1 MFASVWVRSAR
12 NRPSSSRASSIFVTW
27 SRPCASET
35 KASDRRRG
43 PFDRAADR
51 LGGEGDEGLLGVVE
65 DLRAEAAADV
75 RGDDAQ
81 LVLGDAEHEGAHQQP
96 DDVRVLRGGPE
107 RVLVVAGV
115 VLADRG
121 PRLHGVRHQPVVDEL
136 ERRDVWR
143 GADRLVG
150 RGGVV
155 VEEAPVE
162 AEVGAG
168 IVVDQRRLGVEGG
181 AHVDDRGQLLDVE
194 LDRLGGVARLGQR
207 LGDHRGDRIADV
219 ADLALGE
226 DRVLRLLHRLAV
238 AVGDQPAAGDAADA
252 LEVLRGE
259 DLEHARHRLGR
270 ARCRCLRMR
279 PCATS
284 ERRKCT

>member
-35 KASDRRRG
+35 KASDRDRG
-43 PFDRAADR
+43 PLDRAADR

-75 RGDDAQ
+75 RGDDPQ

-143 GADRLVG
+143 GCGSPRRSRRRCRRGSPSRSRGWCRRRRGPAPPRCRGRRACRRPRAAPRCRARSPRRRRAPRPASRRPPRRPDRR
-150 RGGVV
+150 RGGPCPRRGSGAS
-155 VEEAPVE
+155 APSS
-162 AEVGAG
+162 AG
-168 IVVDQRRLGVEGG
+168 RC
-181 AHVDDRGQLLDVE
+181 
-194 LDRLGGVARLGQR
+194 
-207 LGDHRGDRIADV
+207 
-219 ADLALGE
+219 
-226 DRVLRLLHRLAV
+226 
-238 AVGDQPAAGDAADA
+238 
-252 LEVLRGE
+252 
-259 DLEHARHRLGR
+259 GR
-270 ARCRCLRMR
+270 
-279 PCATS
+279 
-284 ERRKCT
+284 